1 MVKYKIC
8 EAEKTNRQKIRKVNK
23 MFSMI
28 KKHSM
33 AKNANFNSN
42 IKAICAAPVCSSE
55 DSVFNHEDTCAREAD
70 IG

>member
-1 MVKYKIC
+1 
-8 EAEKTNRQKIRKVNK
+8 

-33 AKNANFNSN
+33 AKSANFNSN

>member
-1 MVKYKIC
+1 
-8 EAEKTNRQKIRKVNK
+8 

-33 AKNANFNSN
+33 AKSANFNSN

-55 DSVFNHEDTCAREAD
+55 DSAVFNHEDTRVREAD
-70 IG
+70 IS